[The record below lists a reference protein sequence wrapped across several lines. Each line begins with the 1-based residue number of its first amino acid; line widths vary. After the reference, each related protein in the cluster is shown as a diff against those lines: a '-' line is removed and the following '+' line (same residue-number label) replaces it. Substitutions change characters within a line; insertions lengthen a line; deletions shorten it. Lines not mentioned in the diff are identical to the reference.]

1 MIRQRF
7 SYAVDLARAGV
18 YKEAIAQIVPASLFA
33 VIFNIWFATD
43 TTLQHSVDGW
53 WIRDEQDR
61 FDIKL
66 PTPRTAVRFS
76 QQPISTRLS
85 FVRDK
90 YQLPGFIAVEEG
102 DTVVD
107 IGTYIGEFTL
117 SVAED
122 ATDVL
127 AIEPDPV
134 SFKALSQ
141 TVAQFDNIRAENYL
155 LWEDER
161 SVEFS
166 VATDGSESAIFEP
179 NIGSQDR
186 TETRQTMRFDSA
198 VDSPVDFVKVEA
210 EGAELEIVR
219 GFGDR
224 EISKIAVDCSEPNPR
239 IGSSP
244 EHEIQESLT
253 ERGYTVEIVEKD
265 IHGTMLFAR
274 HSEATRQQ

>member
-1 MIRQRF
+1 MIRQRI
-7 SYAVDLARAGV
+7 SYAADLARAGI
-18 YKEAIAQIVPASLFA
+18 YKEAIAQLVPASVFA
-33 VIFNIWFATD
+33 TIFNIWFATES
-43 TTLQHSVDGW
+43 TLQNTAEGW
-53 WIRDEQDR
+53 WIRDDHSTY
-61 FDIKL
+61 DIKL

-90 YQLPGFIAVEEG
+90 YQHPGFVEVEDG
-102 DTVVD
+102 DVVVD
-107 IGTYIGEFTL
+107 IGAFIGEFTL
-117 SVAED
+117 SAAGD
-122 ATDVL
+122 ASDVL

-134 SFKALSQ
+134 NFGALAA
-141 TVAQFDNIRAENYL
+141 TTAPFDNIQAKNHL

-166 VATDGSESAIFEP
+166 VATDGSESSIFDP
-179 NIGSQDR
+179 NIGSRDG
-186 TETRQTMRFDSA
+186 TESRQTKRFDSVVESA
-198 VDSPVDFVKVEA
+198 VDFVKVEA

-239 IGSSP
+239 IGTSP
-244 EHEIQESLT
+244 EHEIREYLT

-265 IHGTMLFAR
+265 VHETMLFAR
-274 HSEATRQQ
+274 HPEAT